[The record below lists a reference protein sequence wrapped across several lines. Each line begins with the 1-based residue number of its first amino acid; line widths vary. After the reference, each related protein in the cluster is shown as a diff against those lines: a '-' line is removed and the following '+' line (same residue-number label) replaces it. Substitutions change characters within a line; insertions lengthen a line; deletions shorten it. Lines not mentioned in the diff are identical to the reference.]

1 MGKEEVEVEWSVSED
16 EQAWQTGQT
25 APESGSKAE
34 AEASSRLGSR
44 AERHLALLTV
54 LLFLLLA
61 GVWVWRW
68 QTPSATIASELQ
80 ATAAQEFG
88 AQPTGGES
96 TSSSA
101 YGELETTLPGVEN
114 VTQFSVL
121 KFTSSPF
128 HHSSRLGEDDGIGY
142 RVMAQVT
149 ASYPAAGPSG
159 HPETQAYREMRF
171 YRQSSKGW
179 QRIEPDPALMGPWQT
194 LETAHFTIRYRPID
208 ASAVS
213 ATASKL
219 DLLYAKLR
227 GDFGLLLA
235 AVNAKQTIEVATD
248 GALDGYAID
257 FVMRTIRIP
266 SLDGYAIDYPT
277 RTIKVPSP
285 ALLSVPVEMTAAA
298 VFYQSVVY
306 PLASL
311 LLADVVA
318 QYQYPGRW
326 NVGAM
331 KWSPLMEALRLWALW
346 EEEGPLAAGRQDVV
360 RWLYQNAQAEPV
372 EARQAVPAGYEHLC
386 RAYHIWGI
394 SPESMAIPLGCSEV
408 DHQRWSAWRYP
419 ALPTRLTQRPYIEK
433 SRSLAEAASDSA
445 VATETII
452 EYVVA
457 TYGRDRLPQLIA
469 AWGEHASW
477 ETLIPAVFGIPAAE
491 FEAGWQAYLAS
502 RESVN

>member
-25 APESGSKAE
+25 APESGSKTR

-61 GVWVWRW
+61 GGWAWYR
-68 QTPSATIASELQ
+68 QASRTIQVKELQ
-80 ATAAQEFG
+80 AAAAHEANPAGSAPEADYRIQNPG
-88 AQPTGGES
+88 SPPGPG
-96 TSSSA
+96 SS
-101 YGELETTLPGVEN
+101 TTLREPLSTV
-114 VTQFSVL
+114 
-121 KFTSSPF
+121 KI
-128 HHSSRLGEDDGIGY
+128 DDYLLQGD
-142 RVMAQVT
+142 RAMAQVRVSYLT
-149 ASYPAAGPSG
+149 AEGMALF
-159 HPETQAYREMRF
+159 YRETRF
-171 YRQSSKGW
+171 YRRTTEGW
-179 QRIEPDPALMGPWQT
+179 QRIEPDPDLMGPWQT

-208 ASAVS
+208 ASAVYT
-213 ATASKL
+213 TAPKL
-219 DLLYAKLR
+219 DRLYVKLR
-227 GDFGLLLA
+227 GDFGLRLA

-248 GALDGYAID
+248 GKLDGYAID
-257 FVMRTIRIP
+257 FAARTIRI
-266 SLDGYAIDYPT
+266 
-277 RTIKVPSP
+277 PSP

-311 LLADVVA
+311 LLADVVDL
-318 QYQYPGRW
+318 YQYPGRW
-326 NVGAM
+326 NLGAM
-331 KWSPLMEALRLWALW
+331 NATPLIEALHLWALW
-346 EEEGPLAAGRQDVV
+346 EEEGPLAAGREEVV

-394 SPESMAIPLGCSEV
+394 SPESMAIPLGCSDI

-419 ALPTRLTQRPYIEK
+419 ALLTRLLQRPYIEK
-433 SRSLAEAASDSA
+433 SRGLAEAASDSA

-457 TYGRDRLPQLIA
+457 TYGRDWLSQLIA

-477 ETLIPAVFGIPAAE
+477 ETLIPAVFGIPAVE

-502 RESVN
+502 RYQ